1 MTWIALNFAVVAA
14 AAAGGFW
21 WALTRSSRELGLMKA
36 TATSNAR
43 DVAAMAAG
51 TVVEV
56 KGVLRTAAPL
66 KATFSG
72 RDCVYFRSLTER
84 EVERTRTDSDGKR
97 ETEREFETESDVVQ
111 FAPATVED
119 SSGSVALDFAK
130 AKVEGEQVHRRQEY
144 PGVGTSLIAQ
154 LTGAGT
160 LSHRF
165 TEWIVA
171 AGVPVY
177 VLGTVTATKGI
188 GADPA
193 KRNPFV
199 VSIKSEEERE
209 KSLGHVRIW
218 QIAGIVICA
227 VIALVLLY
235 VTFTSGPPEMATS
248 P

>member
-1 MTWIALNFAVVAA
+1 MNWIALIFAVIAA

-21 WALTRSSRELGLMKA
+21 WALTRASRELALMRS
-36 TATSNAR
+36 TPTSNAR

-51 TVVEV
+51 TLVEV
-56 KGVLRTAAPL
+56 KGTLRTTAPL

-84 EVERTRTDSDGKR
+84 EVERTRTDSEGKR

-111 FAPATVED
+111 SSPATVED
-119 SSGSVALDFAK
+119 SSGSVALDFTGG
-130 AKVEGEQVHRRQEY
+130 KVEGEQVHRRQEY
-144 PGVGTSLIAQ
+144 AGIGTSLLASVA
-154 LTGAGT
+154 GAGT
-160 LSHRF
+160 LGHRF

-177 VLGTVTATKGI
+177 VLGTVTAAKGI

-193 KRNPFV
+193 KKHPFV

-209 KSLGHVRIW
+209 KSLGRTRIW
-218 QIAGIVICA
+218 QIAGIVVFA
-227 VIALVLLY
+227 VIGLVLLY
-235 VTFTSGPPEMATS
+235 VTFTSGPPEMAPAS
-248 P
+248 